1 MAQVRNRSK
10 ESEEDYLETILILME
25 QLQAVR
31 SVDIAEEMEYS
42 KASISVAMKNLKEK
56 EYIEISKE
64 GYITLTPSGNK
75 IASEIYE
82 RHKVITDL
90 LIGLGVNPVT
100 ASEEACK
107 IEHDI
112 SAETFEAI
120 KRHISGKKINGV

>member
-10 ESEEDYLETILILME
+10 ESEEDYLETILILMG
-25 QLQAVR
+25 QMPAVR
-31 SVDIAEEMEYS
+31 SVDIAEEIGYS

-64 GYITLTPSGNK
+64 GYITLTPSGKK

-90 LIGLGVNPVT
+90 LIGLGVNPIT

-112 SAETFEAI
+112 STETFEAI
-120 KRHISGKKINGV
+120 KRHISGKKTNGV

>member
-31 SVDIAEEMEYS
+31 SVDIAEEIGYS

-64 GYITLTPSGNK
+64 GYITLTPSGKK

-120 KRHISGKKINGV
+120 KRHIKK

>member
-31 SVDIAEEMEYS
+31 SVDIAEEMGYS

-64 GYITLTPSGNK
+64 GYITLTPSGKK

-120 KRHISGKKINGV
+120 KRHISGKK

>member
-10 ESEEDYLETILILME
+10 ESEEDYLETILILMD

-31 SVDIAEEMEYS
+31 SVDIAEEIGYS

-64 GYITLTPSGNK
+64 GFITLTPSGKK

-120 KRHISGKKINGV
+120 KRHIKK

>member
-31 SVDIAEEMEYS
+31 SVDIAEELGYS

-56 EYIEISKE
+56 EYIGISKE
-64 GYITLTPSGNK
+64 GFITLTPSGNK

-112 SAETFEAI
+112 SAETFKAI
-120 KRHISGKKINGV
+120 KRHIKK

>member
-31 SVDIAEEMEYS
+31 SVDIAEEIGYS

-64 GYITLTPSGNK
+64 GYITLTPSGKK

-120 KRHISGKKINGV
+120 KRHISGKK

>member
-31 SVDIAEEMEYS
+31 SVDIAEKMGYS

-64 GYITLTPSGNK
+64 GYITLTPSGKK

-120 KRHISGKKINGV
+120 KRHISGKK

>member
-31 SVDIAEEMEYS
+31 SVDIAEEMGYS

-120 KRHISGKKINGV
+120 KRHISGKK

>member
-1 MAQVRNRSK
+1 MAQIRSRSK
-10 ESEEDYLETILILME
+10 ESEEDYLETILILNGRMP
-25 QLQAVR
+25 AVR
-31 SVDIAEEMEYS
+31 SVDIAEEMGYS

-56 EYIEISKE
+56 KYIEISKE
-64 GYITLTPSGNK
+64 GYITLTPSGEE

-82 RHKVITDL
+82 RHRVIRDL
-90 LIGLGVNPVT
+90 LISLGVKPET

-120 KRHISGKKINGV
+120 KRHIKK

>member
-1 MAQVRNRSK
+1 MAQIRSRSK
-10 ESEEDYLETILILME
+10 ESEEDYLETILILNGRMP
-25 QLQAVR
+25 AVR
-31 SVDIAEEMEYS
+31 SVDIAEEMGYS

-64 GYITLTPSGNK
+64 GFITLTPSGKK

-120 KRHISGKKINGV
+120 KRHIKK

>member
-31 SVDIAEEMEYS
+31 SVDIAEEMGYS

-56 EYIEISKE
+56 EYIEVSKE

-120 KRHISGKKINGV
+120 KRHIKK

>member
-31 SVDIAEEMEYS
+31 SVDIAEEMGYS

-64 GYITLTPSGNK
+64 GYITLTPSGKK

-112 SAETFEAI
+112 SSETFEAI
-120 KRHISGKKINGV
+120 KRHIKK

>member
-1 MAQVRNRSK
+1 MSQVRNRSK

-25 QLQAVR
+25 KLQAVR
-31 SVDIAEEMEYS
+31 SVDIAEEIGYS

-120 KRHISGKKINGV
+120 KRHIKK

>member
-31 SVDIAEEMEYS
+31 SVDIAEEMGYS

-64 GYITLTPSGNK
+64 GYITLTPSGKK

-120 KRHISGKKINGV
+120 KRHISIKKTNGV

>member
-10 ESEEDYLETILILME
+10 ESEEDYLETILILMD

-31 SVDIAEEMEYS
+31 SVDIAEEMGYS

-120 KRHISGKKINGV
+120 KRYIKK

>member
-10 ESEEDYLETILILME
+10 ESEEDYLETILILMD

-31 SVDIAEEMEYS
+31 SVDIAEEMGYS

-64 GYITLTPSGNK
+64 GYITLTPSGKK

-120 KRHISGKKINGV
+120 KRHISIKKTNGV

>member
-31 SVDIAEEMEYS
+31 SVDIAEEMGYS

-56 EYIEISKE
+56 EYLEISKE
-64 GYITLTPSGNK
+64 GYITLTPSGKK

-112 SAETFEAI
+112 SSETFEAI
-120 KRHISGKKINGV
+120 KRHIKK

>member
-10 ESEEDYLETILILME
+10 ESEEDYLETILILMD

-31 SVDIAEEMEYS
+31 SVDIAEEMGYS

-120 KRHISGKKINGV
+120 KRHIKK

>member
-10 ESEEDYLETILILME
+10 ESEEDYLETILVLME

-31 SVDIAEEMEYS
+31 SIDIAEEIGYS

-64 GYITLTPSGNK
+64 GYITLTPSGKK

-90 LIGLGVNPVT
+90 LIGLGVNPKT

-112 SAETFEAI
+112 STETFEAI
-120 KRHISGKKINGV
+120 KRHISGKK

>member
-31 SVDIAEEMEYS
+31 SVDIAEEMGYS

-64 GYITLTPSGNK
+64 GFITLTPSGKK

-120 KRHISGKKINGV
+120 KRHIKK

>member
-120 KRHISGKKINGV
+120 KRHIKK

>member
-31 SVDIAEEMEYS
+31 SVDIAEEMGYS

-64 GYITLTPSGNK
+64 GYITLTLSGKK

-120 KRHISGKKINGV
+120 KRHIKK

>member
-1 MAQVRNRSK
+1 MSQVRNRSK
-10 ESEEDYLETILILME
+10 ESEEDYLETILILMD

-31 SVDIAEEMEYS
+31 SVDIAEEMGYS

-120 KRHISGKKINGV
+120 KRHIKK

>member
-31 SVDIAEEMEYS
+31 SVDIAEEIGYS

-56 EYIEISKE
+56 EYIETSKE
-64 GYITLTPSGNK
+64 GYITLTPSGKK

-120 KRHISGKKINGV
+120 KRHISGKK

>member
-31 SVDIAEEMEYS
+31 SVDIAEEMGYS

-120 KRHISGKKINGV
+120 KRHIKK

>member
-31 SVDIAEEMEYS
+31 SVDIAEEMGYS

-120 KRHISGKKINGV
+120 KRHISIKKTNGV

>member
-31 SVDIAEEMEYS
+31 SVDIAEEMGYS

-64 GYITLTPSGNK
+64 GYITLTPSGKK

-120 KRHISGKKINGV
+120 KRHIKK

>member
-31 SVDIAEEMEYS
+31 SVDIAEEMGYS

-64 GYITLTPSGNK
+64 GYITLTPSGKK

-90 LIGLGVNPVT
+90 LIGLGVNPIT

-120 KRHISGKKINGV
+120 KRHIKK

>member
-64 GYITLTPSGNK
+64 GYITLTPSGKK

-120 KRHISGKKINGV
+120 KRHIKK

>member
-31 SVDIAEEMEYS
+31 SVDIAEQMGYS

-120 KRHISGKKINGV
+120 KRHIKK

>member
-1 MAQVRNRSK
+1 MSQVRNRSK

-25 QLQAVR
+25 KLQAVR
-31 SVDIAEEMEYS
+31 SVDIAEEIGYS

-64 GYITLTPSGNK
+64 GFITLTPSGNK

-120 KRHISGKKINGV
+120 KRYIKK